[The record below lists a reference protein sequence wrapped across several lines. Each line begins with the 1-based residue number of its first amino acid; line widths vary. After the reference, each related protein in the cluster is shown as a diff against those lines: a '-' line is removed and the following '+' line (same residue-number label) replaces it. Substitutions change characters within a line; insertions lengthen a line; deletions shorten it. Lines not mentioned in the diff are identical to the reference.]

1 MVTKLDTFIQFCEP
15 TYIRSPPIAELWN
28 TLSSFMYCVAAM
40 YFWILINRFKESLPE
55 SFPENVVL
63 RYRMCALSWF
73 MLGFGSAAF
82 HAFQTI
88 WAELW
93 DEIGMMVA
101 IVSISYGLVDLH
113 PLTTSRRASWFYA
126 SLLTFVS
133 ISAGIYIKIMHHPF
147 FAASFMIAAIVPTI
161 LVITLPI
168 NLNKSVK
175 LYDEVQQRVT
185 RSATS
190 AREEMLRQMKSM
202 SAFGG
207 LSMNGSTWVGISL
220 ALLGYAIWHI
230 DQRCVHDKWQPG
242 DAYFYELDWFYWTH
256 PFWHVSTAIS
266 TLFFFDSM
274 LKVRV
279 EYFVS
284 PLLRRDL
291 TGSFITRFS
300 FVSAMKVMVGVKRE
314 ASKSL

>member
-1 MVTKLDTFIQFCEP
+1 MITKLDTFIQFCEP
-15 TYIRSPPIAELWN
+15 TYIRSQFIAELWN
-28 TLSSFMYCVAAM
+28 TLSSFMYCVTAI
-40 YFWILINRFKESLPE
+40 YFWFLINRFKHSLPE
-55 SFPENVVL
+55 CFPDHVVT
-63 RYRMCALSWF
+63 RYRLCAFSWF

-101 IVSISYGLVDLH
+101 IVSISYSLVDLH
-113 PLTTSRRASWFYA
+113 PLTTSKRASWFYA
-126 SLLTFVS
+126 SLFTFVS
-133 ISAGIYIKIMHHPF
+133 TSAIIYIKIMHHPF

-161 LVITLPI
+161 LLITLPI
-168 NLNKSVK
+168 NLNKSAKVF
-175 LYDEVQQRVT
+175 LEVEQRASRSVTMARDE
-185 RSATS
+185 
-190 AREEMLRQMKSM
+190 MHKQMNSM

-207 LSMNGSTWVGISL
+207 LTMNRSTWIGISL

-230 DQRCVHDKWQPG
+230 DQKCVHENWSPADTN
-242 DAYFYELDWFYWTH
+242 FYELDWFYWTH

-291 TGSFITRFS
+291 TGSFISRFS
-300 FVSAMKVMVGVKRE
+300 FVSALKVLVGAKRD
-314 ASKSL
+314 ASKTS